1 MISNSHICHEKFFDL
16 SMQTLSRR
24 EAIKKVA
31 LLMGGALALP
41 DILHAWEN
49 PDILNPNFRFTPAE
63 EDLIAEIA
71 ETILPA
77 TDTPGAK
84 GAGVPKFIKK
94 VVADC
99 YEPADRDAFYTA
111 LSKVD
116 QLARDRYTRIFVQC
130 TPAERV
136 DLLKKIEADYYADKK
151 AGAFWGQIKELTV
164 TGYFTSEVGCTQ
176 ALRYEPVPGRYDG
189 EMPYKKGDK
198 AWAT

>member
-1 MISNSHICHEKFFDL
+1 MS
-16 SMQTLSRR
+16 TLSRR
-24 EAIKKVA
+24 DAIKKVA
-31 LLMGGALALP
+31 LLVGGTLALP
-41 DILHAWEN
+41 DILKAWGNLEIEN
-49 PDILNPNFRFTPAE
+49 PHFRFSPAE

-71 ETILPA
+71 ETIVPT

-84 GAGVPKFIKK
+84 AAGVSKFIQK

-99 YEPADRDAFYTA
+99 YEPADRNAFYSSLKNVDTLA
-111 LSKVD
+111 LNRH
-116 QLARDRYTRIFVQC
+116 ARTFVQC
-130 TPAERV
+130 SPTERI

-151 AGAFWGQIKELTV
+151 ADPFWGRIKELTV
-164 TGYFTSEVGCTQ
+164 TGYFSSEIGCTQ

>member
-1 MISNSHICHEKFFDL
+1 
-16 SMQTLSRR
+16 MQTLSRR

-41 DILHAWEN
+41 DILQAWEN
-49 PDILNPNFRFTPAE
+49 PDIINPNFRLTPAE

-84 GAGVPKFIKK
+84 GAGVPKFITK

-111 LSKVD
+111 LKKVD
-116 QLARDRYTRIFVQC
+116 QLARDRYARVFVQC
-130 TPAERV
+130 AQEERV

-151 AGAFWGQIKELTV
+151 AGPFWGQIKDLTV